1 MGEVQ
6 SRSIV
11 AVVVAAGAAMLLAA
25 AACGPSTRAA
35 GPAEPGAGSGSG
47 SAAGQAP
54 ASALAPDESRG
65 CGDAAAGLER
75 ITRGVR
81 PPEAHVHDALRARC
95 MRDVWP
101 AAAIECFAHGT
112 EADLG
117 KCAALLPV
125 KPRERM
131 FELLGGGAKDR
142 VAVAIALSRLSQLKV
157 GIPECDR
164 FIDLVARMLV
174 CDRMAIETRAQL
186 GTEMADFWSLPTSG
200 LPADAQ
206 LRMADVCGR
215 STTSLEQQAVA
226 AGCAP

>member
-1 MGEVQ
+1 MQ

-11 AVVVAAGAAMLLAA
+11 VAAIGATVLLA
-25 AACGPSTRAA
+25 AACGPSAR
-35 GPAEPGAGSGSG
+35 PAGSATPAGGAGSG
-47 SAAGQAP
+47 SAAGPAP

-81 PPEAHVHDALRARC
+81 APEAHVHDALRARC

-101 AAAIECFAHGT
+101 AEAIACFAHGT

-117 KCAALLPV
+117 TCAALLPV
-125 KPRERM
+125 KARDRM

-142 VAVAIALSRLSQLKV
+142 VAIAIALSRLSQLKV

-164 FIDLVARMLV
+164 FIELVSRMLV

-215 STTSLEQQAVA
+215 STAALEQQAVA
-226 AGCAP
+226 AGCTP